1 MRDLAGGRLPRP
13 IPETVA
19 GWMSESDLGVLFAL
33 ACTAPGPR
41 LLEVGSFL
49 GLSTCALLQV
59 PGGRLTCVDT
69 WKGSPPWIPEGDYLP
84 AFLDNV
90 APFEPDPAPIPIG
103 TVRFSRG
110 RVQVRRGPS
119 QEILP
124 ALAREG
130 LHFDFAFVD
139 ASHVYEDV
147 SVDLTH
153 AWDLLVPGGILV
165 ADDYVGTHPGVK
177 EAWDEQ
183 FEGTT
188 YARLAPFPGT
198 KLAAAWRS
206 P

>member
-1 MRDLAGGRLPRP
+1 MTDLAGGRLPRP
-13 IPETVA
+13 IPDTIH
-19 GWMSESDLGVLFAL
+19 GWMSANDLGVLFAL

-59 PGGRLTCVDT
+59 PGANVTCVDT
-69 WKGSPPWIPEGDYLP
+69 WKGSPPWIPEGDYLEEFRRNTLP
-84 AFLDNV
+84 FGQV
-90 APFEPDPAPIPIG
+90 AEF
-103 TVRFSRG
+103 RG
-110 RVQVRRGPS
+110 RS
-119 QEILP
+119 QERLRDWAAIG
-124 ALAREG
+124 ARY
-130 LHFDFAFVD
+130 DFAFVD

-183 FEGTT
+183 FCDVVFAE
-188 YARLAPFPGT
+188 APFPGT
-198 KLAAAWRS
+198 KMAVAWKV